1 MTRRGPLAVG
11 LVAIAAALVLTLH
24 PTLLSGVPASLVVVL
39 AVLAAGG
46 IGVLGLLA
54 RATDGPSSESL
65 VDGDATVRVPGDG
78 IDERLDGV
86 ASDEAERERLRE
98 RIETAA
104 VDVLV
109 RRTGCSRDEA
119 RERLAAGEWTDD
131 ELARSLFDESATPGV
146 GGRFRA
152 LVTGRTRFERATE
165 RAVEE
170 LLERE
175 P

>member
-1 MTRRGPLAVG
+1 MTRTGPLVFG
-11 LVAIAAALVLTLH
+11 LLSLAAAVVLTLR
-24 PTLLSGVPASLVVVL
+24 PTLLAGVPSSLVVVL

-46 IGVLGLLA
+46 VGVLGLLV
-54 RATDGPSSESL
+54 RASDG
-65 VDGDATVRVPGDG
+65 ARVPGDR
-78 IDERLDGV
+78 IDGRLDGV
-86 ASDEAERERLRE
+86 ASDAAERERLHD

-104 VDVLV
+104 IDVLV
-109 RRTGCSRDEA
+109 RRTGCSRAEA

-146 GGRFRA
+146 GGRVRA

-165 RAVEE
+165 RAVDE